1 MDINQQADT
10 LKDYLK
16 SQRPEWLV
24 TRNLNLFN
32 DPAIVDKPVISI
44 IVGSGRAMGNGS
56 FAMPTPNDVT
66 VMVLAQQN
74 LRCATNDTA
83 QIEQI
88 ELNLR
93 AQLIAALDSPQLPPD
108 ICGTIVKNWSASG
121 QQNKE
126 RAEIFFTLSMRE
138 F

>member
-1 MDINQQADT
+1 VDINQQADT

-16 SQRPEWLV
+16 TQQPEWVV

-32 DPAIVDKPVISI
+32 DRDVGDKPVISI
-44 IVGSGRAMGNGS
+44 IVGSGRVMGNGS

-66 VMVLAQQN
+66 VMLLAQQN
-74 LRCATNDTA
+74 LRCATNDTSE
-83 QIEQI
+83 IEQI

-93 AQLIAALDSPQLPPD
+93 SQLMAAIDSPQLPPD